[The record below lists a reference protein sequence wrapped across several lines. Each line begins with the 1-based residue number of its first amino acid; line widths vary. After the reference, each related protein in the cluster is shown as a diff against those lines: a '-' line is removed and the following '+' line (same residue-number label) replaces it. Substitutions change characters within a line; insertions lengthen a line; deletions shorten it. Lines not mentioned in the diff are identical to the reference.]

1 MKIPNNEAI
10 IRMDFRLGYS
20 QLVRFAVAVILTV
33 GVVVASPASSFA
45 GGLSDSARRGEMVS
59 SDLPLI
65 AYSVDYEMDR
75 ARGEK
80 TIEHYGE
87 PVRDV
92 VEQAIKNNENNP
104 RSKST
109 AENTY
114 RRESWLNDLLPER
127 LGQFFSKDD
136 LLDMPNTD
144 NPRER

>member
-1 MKIPNNEAI
+1 MKILNKEAI
-10 IRMDFRLGYS
+10 SRMGSRLGRN
-20 QLVRFAVAVILTV
+20 QLMRFAVAVVLMIEAMI
-33 GVVVASPASSFA
+33 ASPTYSFA
-45 GGLSDSARRGEMVS
+45 DGLRGEVISFS
-59 SDLPLI
+59 SSPLI

-92 VEQAIKNNENNP
+92 VEQAIKNNEDNP

-144 NPRER
+144 NPRKR